1 MKLSTK
7 GRYAMVALADLALQ
21 PEGTLLSLTDLSKRQ
36 DISLPYLEQLFVK
49 LRRAGLV
56 ESVRGPGG
64 GYRLAKPCSE
74 IRVSEILAAVDE
86 TVSAMHTGA
95 GATGAI
101 SGSRAQSMANR
112 LWQSLSANV
121 YVFLHQTRLS
131 DVVDNTLA
139 PCPAVPNLLHIVDD
153 QSQDESAEG

>member
-64 GYRLAKPCSE
+64 GYRLAKACSQ
-74 IRVSEILAAVDE
+74 IRVSDVLAAVDE

-95 GATGAI
+95 GATGAV
-101 SGSRAQSMANR
+101 SGSKAQSMTNR

-131 DVVDNTLA
+131 DVVENTLA
-139 PCPAVPNLLHIVDD
+139 PCPAVPNLLHLVDD
-153 QSQDESAEG
+153 APKADEE